1 MVKTRK
7 YKSICNEKPCSPYF
21 CQGTKRCRPKQSY
34 TLETL
39 PLKRPAKKASSR
51 FLKACPSVEDCV
63 TLGTH
68 LSEAHAYFHD
78 LSTFEDVHETL
89 HRIKTSS
96 GNGFLYVIPYR
107 RNKETFHTI
116 LKSSKKNKSDNLLYE
131 FLIGHAYINPLVDKL
146 PCFIYTYG
154 LYYYKNE
161 QHWKHMYDSNQV
173 APKVL
178 KHALVPQTSIQ
189 YDKACADSKYI
200 SIVIQGLK
208 HSERVSDK
216 IKSQRF
222 LNDNLAHVLF
232 ILYHTLS
239 TLSKS
244 FTHYDLHVDNVLLA
258 RLPSNKYIRYVY
270 HIHDMEVSFLCP
282 YIPKIIDYGRCF
294 FDNGTIQSKMVYDK
308 ICDECESCGKYSG
321 FTLLSPRKFFTISSQ
336 VKNES
341 HDLRLLVSISSEM
354 EYSSSKSNT
363 TFTRLRQLFQKVIY
377 GRGIEG
383 SKKTYGTL
391 EQSKLNPDG
400 SSIGNV
406 TDAYY
411 QLLYLITSPEV
422 VQENNVPRE
431 MDGTLHVYQD
441 RPMRYVKEP

>member
-1 MVKTRK
+1 
-7 YKSICNEKPCSPYF
+7 
-21 CQGTKRCRPKQSY
+21 
-34 TLETL
+34 
-39 PLKRPAKKASSR
+39 
-51 FLKACPSVEDCV
+51 
-63 TLGTH
+63 
-68 LSEAHAYFHD
+68 
-78 LSTFEDVHETL
+78 
-89 HRIKTSS
+89 
-96 GNGFLYVIPYR
+96 
-107 RNKETFHTI
+107 
-116 LKSSKKNKSDNLLYE
+116 
-131 FLIGHAYINPLVDKL
+131 
-146 PCFIYTYG
+146 
-154 LYYYKNE
+154 
-161 QHWKHMYDSNQV
+161 
-173 APKVL
+173 
-178 KHALVPQTSIQ
+178 
-189 YDKACADSKYI
+189 
-200 SIVIQGLK
+200 
-208 HSERVSDK
+208 
-216 IKSQRF
+216 
-222 LNDNLAHVLF
+222 
-232 ILYHTLS
+232 
-239 TLSKS
+239 
-244 FTHYDLHVDNVLLA
+244 
-258 RLPSNKYIRYVY
+258 
-270 HIHDMEVSFLCP
+270 MEVSFLCP